1 MLFWKII
8 PYSRPRLG
16 FFFYSMNFPQN
27 QPYFGKF
34 VSENPVKF
42 DFSRNLSEAL
52 SMWFLLFYSCK
63 PQSWVRILTY
73 IYQNWPIC
81 WLSLR
86 HHFILTGLEK
96 EPRGLGSKI
105 LASSYRW
112 SNVFN
117 LATESKAKQLILSTK
132 SVKNKGKQ
140 SDVRSWYQYCFHL
153 NILFLQFDILSTLNR

>member
-8 PYSRPRLG
+8 PYSRPRVG

-52 SMWFLLFYSCK
+52 SMWFLLFYSRK
-63 PQSWVRILTY
+63 PHTFIKIGLF
-73 IYQNWPIC
+73 C
-81 WLSLR
+81 WLSLM
-86 HHFILTGLEK
+86 HHFILTGFEK